1 MEQGI
6 NLESYEQSGNVW
18 HPKAHQA
25 EGRWRIEVQGDSLLF
40 RLGADFRTDWGPDVK
55 LYLVTQAVEQIGIRD
70 QLGDSGTSIGL
81 IQAFEGAQD
90 YVLPEVHRFG
100 EFRAIM
106 LHCQR
111 YSAVWCG
118 TAINVQK
125 QEG

>member
-1 MEQGI
+1 MALQDHEQTG
-6 NLESYEQSGNVW
+6 SVW
-18 HPKAHQA
+18 HPKAHRA
-25 EGRWRIEVQGDSLLF
+25 EGSWRIEAQGDGLVF

-55 LYLVTQAVEQIGIRD
+55 LYLVTQEIEEIGIRD
-70 QLGDSGTSIGL
+70 QLGDSGTPIGP

-90 YVLPEVHRFG
+90 YALPEVHRFA

-118 TAINVQK
+118 TEINTDING
-125 QEG
+125 ET